1 MCTTRAQLRQRKQTV
16 MWCSAVSWNEWADR
30 CQELAQDRKIVEEM
44 RCVLEETSAGNNREK
59 QLCAISH
66 GIGVL
71 AEIQELE
78 KVSLD
83 AAGRAACPKRT
94 VVIPTAASPCQLQL
108 WVKDSFDDI
117 FLNHCEGQPVYVDES
132 HRQGDSVGL

>member
-1 MCTTRAQLRQRKQTV
+1 M
-16 MWCSAVSWNEWADR
+16 
-30 CQELAQDRKIVEEM
+30 
-44 RCVLEETSAGNNREK
+44 LEETSAGNNREK

-78 KVSLD
+78 KVSFD

-94 VVIPTAASPCQLQL
+94 VVIPTAASPCQLQR

-117 FLNHCEGQPVYVDES
+117 FLNHCEGQPVYVDEVIV
-132 HRQGDSVGL
+132 RVTLSVCEYVNCASTKWAQPFFPRTGV